1 MRFAKLD
8 CSIGCWLCAK
18 IVYDIDMHPF
28 PKSWRKLYFSEA
40 VDIIVRFTLRVLSY
54 RRISLKPPLKVPLEK
69 KDEEE
74 TRGNSQNTSKAR
86 PT

>member
-1 MRFAKLD
+1 VRFAKLD
-8 CSIGCWLCAK
+8 WSIGFWLCAK

-28 PKSWRKLYFSEA
+28 PKSCWRKLFLSEA

-74 TRGNSQNTSKAR
+74 TRGNSQNTSKA
-86 PT
+86 